1 MRKRIDINLTMLKNT
16 HFTLGMYFAVL
27 ICQGGEVMIKN
38 ITVIGGGTMGHGIA
52 ECFAIHGYKVNL
64 QEINK
69 EIRENVKENI
79 LHELKILAE
88 EEVIQENQIDEIL
101 NRINIYEDLKD
112 AAKDADYVVEAI
124 VEDVKI
130 KQELFKNLDE
140 ICPEH
145 TILTSN
151 TSSLKISDI
160 NKYVSDDR
168 KTKTMV
174 THWYNPGHIMPI
186 AELTYFGDT
195 SDETFNKVKELY
207 ESINKVV
214 VKVDKDVPGLIANRI
229 QQGVAREVFSLIQM
243 GAASPEDIDKALKFG
258 PAFRYCSTGQLE
270 IADFGGLDIWAV
282 VGDNLLSVMDNS
294 KEANPILR
302 EKVTEGKLGLKT
314 GEGFYQY
321 KDEEKEEI
329 KREYTKKLITQLKV
343 SKNYI

>member
-1 MRKRIDINLTMLKNT
+1 MRNRIGKYLTTLKNSR
-16 HFTLGMYFAVL
+16 FTLGTYFAYI

-52 ECFAIHGYKVNL
+52 ECFAIHGYEVNL
-64 QEINK
+64 LEINK
-69 EIRENVKENI
+69 ELREKVKENI
-79 LHELKILAE
+79 LTELKILAE
-88 EEVIQENQIDEIL
+88 EEVIQEEQIDSIL
-101 NRINIYEDLKD
+101 NRINLYEDLEE
-112 AAKDADYVVEAI
+112 AAKYADYVVEAI
-124 VEDVKI
+124 VEDIKI
-130 KQELFKNLDE
+130 KQELFKNLDQ

-168 KTKTMV
+168 KTRTMV

-195 SDETFNKVKELY
+195 SQETFSKVKELY

-214 VKVDKDVPGLIANRI
+214 VKVDKDIPGLIANRI

-270 IADFGGLDIWAV
+270 IADFGGLDIWAI

-294 KEANPILR
+294 REANPILKK
-302 EKVTEGKLGLKT
+302 KVKEGKLGLKT
-314 GEGFYQY
+314 VEGFFRYSE
-321 KDEEKEEI
+321 DEKESI